1 MTRTTTPRGT
11 TPATTSSADPAPG
24 AVSGIRAVVQDG
36 YGDVGVLR
44 PGGLVN
50 VRGAGRLFN
59 GSYFVTRVQHVID
72 AGGYVQS
79 FEAERNAVTMTGAE
93 LYVLP

>member
-1 MTRTTTPRGT
+1 
-11 TPATTSSADPAPG
+11 
-24 AVSGIRAVVQDG
+24 
-36 YGDVGVLR
+36 
-44 PGGLVN
+44 VN

-59 GSYFVTRVQHVID
+59 GTYYLTRVLHAIRP
-72 AGGYVQS
+72 GGYLQQ